1 MNKRRVVVTGLGVMS
16 PVGLDLTENR
26 RNIFAGVSG
35 ISRISSFDPEGFSC
49 QVAGEMP
56 DFDVE
61 NYMSAKQAR
70 KMDRFMQLGF
80 ITSLAALKDSGLE
93 INDSNSAR
101 VGVYVGSGIG
111 GLKTIEI

>member
-1 MNKRRVVVTGLGVMS
+1 MVRGLRYRLSHTKVVKMNKRRVVVTGLGVMS

-80 ITSLAALKDSGLE
+80 ITSLAALK
-93 INDSNSAR
+93 AMPKKA
-101 VGVYVGSGIG
+101 GSPSSVI
-111 GLKTIEI
+111 